1 MNTDFMGAWLFD
13 TLWITTL
20 LMVAVLL
27 LRRPVAKNF
36 GPGVAYALWL
46 IPAARVLMPTIEGH
60 AVATAN
66 SNLAVQDTVRDAVLA
81 GVTATDNAVVS
92 TAVQMQAAP
101 TIDYVVLGLTL
112 WLGGA
117 VLLFIIQMIRYAAMR
132 DDLLAEATDVA
143 TVDGIR
149 IVASDQVAGP
159 LAFGLFQ
166 RFIAVPENFSKTFS
180 PAERELALAHEM
192 AHHKSG
198 DLFANIAG
206 YGLLCLF
213 WFNPVAWMSWSAFRF
228 DQEAACDARVL
239 AGRDPSQRE
248 IYGRALART
257 AFDGVPT
264 FATAL
269 NSPKTVIERL
279 RRLTM
284 NDASKTRRWM
294 GKLGIM
300 ATAALVLPLTATVVP
315 ALRAQA
321 ADTADTSDAVAPM
334 PPASPAAPDAPVAP
348 AEPAVPAAP
357 PVPVKIVTISLGA
370 VTDGKAKGRN
380 VQKIMRNGTTF
391 VFHSEKPL
399 SQTEM
404 ARVIADAQE
413 ARGEADT
420 AMIEADKARG
430 EADKAMA
437 EANGAQ
443 GEADAARA
451 SAEVARG
458 IAEGNR
464 VRAMR
469 FASYVPEIDIKE
481 ITKNCAAGQPVTT
494 DVQGFDGTNK
504 SRIKIVMCGKGQARV
519 ARVEALKGLREARN
533 EIGNDNDMPD
543 GVRKDVV
550 KRLDIQIRKLEA
562 QSTQTE

>member
-1 MNTDFMGAWLFD
+1 M
-13 TLWITTL
+13 
-20 LMVAVLL
+20 
-27 LRRPVAKNF
+27 
-36 GPGVAYALWL
+36 
-46 IPAARVLMPTIEGH
+46 
-60 AVATAN
+60 
-66 SNLAVQDTVRDAVLA
+66 
-81 GVTATDNAVVS
+81 
-92 TAVQMQAAP
+92 
-101 TIDYVVLGLTL
+101 
-112 WLGGA
+112 
-117 VLLFIIQMIRYAAMR
+117 
-132 DDLLAEATDVA
+132 
-143 TVDGIR
+143 
-149 IVASDQVAGP
+149 
-159 LAFGLFQ
+159 
-166 RFIAVPENFSKTFS
+166 PENFSKTFS

-198 DLFANIAG
+198 DLFANLAG
-206 YGLLCLF
+206 YGLLCLL

-269 NSPKTVIERL
+269 NSPKTVVERL

-300 ATAALVLPLTATVVP
+300 ATAALILPLTATVVP

-334 PPASPAAPDAPVAP
+334 PPASPAAPNVQVPP
-348 AEPAVPAAP
+348 AEPAAPAAP
-357 PVPVKIVTISLGA
+357 PVPVKIVTISLGT
-370 VTDGKAKGRN
+370 VTDGKAKGKN

-391 VFHSEKPL
+391 VFHSDKPL
-399 SQTEM
+399 SQAEM

-469 FASYVPEIDIKE
+469 FASYVPEIDIQE

-562 QSTQTE
+562 QSTLDGITGKLAPG